1 MFLTRCVMVWSVWTA
16 LSLCVPVS
24 SALEVIQPYRVVSTN
39 GTAQVRCV
47 IKPSPFYHSSKPSHN
62 LPYNLP
68 DPEELRV
75 TLLKGLHSTQ
85 VFCWSML
92 NLTQQRETGVEKEG
106 QVQCSAQLAEGAVE
120 LTVSGLQAT
129 DTDLYRCQIEVF
141 FPPPYLRLKGNG
153 TLVHVLGSS
162 DCPVQEAQRQNALHD
177 DEEEDDDDGGERTAP
192 VSVPVVVLVILVTC
206 ALLFI
211 IYLQALQCERGRRE
225 IVRAAP
231 GVLYEGDAAF
241 SC

>member
-16 LSLCVPVS
+16 LSLCVPVR

-47 IKPSPFYHSSKPSHN
+47 IKPPTFSHLSKPSHS
-62 LPYNLP
+62 LPSNLP

-75 TLLKGLHSTQ
+75 TLLKGLHGTQ
-85 VFCWSML
+85 VFCWFML
-92 NLTQQRETGVEKEG
+92 NLTQQRETVVEKEG
-106 QVQCSAQLAEGAVE
+106 RVQCSAQLGEGAVE

-129 DTDLYRCQIEVF
+129 DTDLYRCQIQVF
-141 FPPPYLRLKGNG
+141 FPPPYRRLRGNG
-153 TLVHVLGSS
+153 TLVHVLGNS
-162 DCPVQEAQRQNALHD
+162 DCPVQEAQRQTALRD
-177 DEEEDDDDGGERTAP
+177 EDEEEDGERLAP
-192 VSVPVVVLVILVTC
+192 ASVPVVVLVILVTC

-211 IYLQALQCERGRRE
+211 IYLQALQCQRGRRE
-225 IVRAAP
+225 IVRPAP
-231 GVLYEGDAAF
+231 GVLYKGEAAF

>member
-16 LSLCVPVS
+16 LSLCVPVR

-47 IKPSPFYHSSKPSHN
+47 IKPPTFSHLSKASHS

-85 VFCWSML
+85 VFCWFML
-92 NLTQQRETGVEKEG
+92 NLTQQRETVVEKEG
-106 QVQCSAQLAEGAVE
+106 QVQCSAQLGEGAVE

-141 FPPPYLRLKGNG
+141 FPPPYLRLRGNG
-153 TLVHVLGSS
+153 TLVHVLGNS
-162 DCPVQEAQRQNALHD
+162 DCPVQEAQRQTALR
-177 DEEEDDDDGGERTAP
+177 DEDEEDDGERSAP
-192 VSVPVVVLVILVTC
+192 VCVPVVVLVILVTC

-211 IYLQALQCERGRRE
+211 VYLQALQCERGRRE
-225 IVRAAP
+225 IVRPAP
-231 GVLYEGDAAF
+231 GVLYKGEAAF